1 MLIGGTTADKTVS
14 SADVSRTR
22 GQVGQPV
29 TNSNFREDVRSGES
43 INATAVRLVRSNV
56 GHSLRKPFQQGR
68 RRQETLADRGITLR
82 VSCNELDGLTDWLL
96 RDLCALLFCSDL
108 GAVQED

>member
-1 MLIGGTTADKTVS
+1 M
-14 SADVSRTR
+14 SAKQR

-43 INATAVRLVRSNV
+43 INATVVRLVRSNV
-56 GHSLRKPFQQGR
+56 GHSLREPFQQGR

-82 VSCNELDGLTDWLL
+82 VSCKELDGLTDWLL

-108 GAVQED
+108 GAVQEY